1 MILKLIEQLGDKT
14 LASVSKFYK
23 ALRFTLH
30 VILHALNP
38 YSYHSAMRMV
48 LFKQIYFTAVQVL
61 PMFILIALVFGS
73 VIVGSVIALATE
85 YGLQNEIG
93 NILVYFIF
101 NEFTP
106 FFTALLIALR
116 SGAAVNTEIAVM
128 SVNNELNALKNY
140 NIDLIDYLF
149 LPRIISGMI
158 SVTALAAL
166 FAMIMLFSGYLFS
179 LFYLQMELSNYLRIL
194 LNAIELENMLMLI
207 FKSVIFGFFIMLL
220 PIYSGYKT
228 QKNYSAIPISVLNGM
243 VNLFIALFLIEIGS
257 ILIWLM

>member
-1 MILKLIEQLGDKT
+1 MILNFIENLGASTLKT
-14 LASVSKFYK
+14 LGQFSASLSF
-23 ALRFTLH
+23 AAR

-38 YSYHSAMRMV
+38 LSYHSAMRMV

-61 PMFILIALVFGS
+61 PIFMLIAFAFGS
-73 VIVGSVIALATE
+73 VIVGSVITLASQF
-85 YGLQNEIG
+85 GLLNEIG

-128 SVNNELNALKNY
+128 SVNNELHSLQSYK
-140 NIDLIDYLF
+140 IDLIDYLY
-149 LPRIISGMI
+149 LPRILNGMI
-158 SVTALAAL
+158 SVTALATL
-166 FAMIMLFSGYLFS
+166 FSMIMLISGYLFL

-194 LNAIELENMLMLI
+194 LNAIELQNILMLVI
-207 FKSVIFGFFIMLL
+207 KSLTFGFFIMLL

-228 QKNYSAIPISVLNGM
+228 QKSYSAIPISVSNGM
-243 VNLFIALFLIEIGS
+243 VNLFMAIFIIEIGS
-257 ILIWLM
+257 ILIWLL